1 MLCNEPAPV
10 HSIQMESRAPGQR
23 PDRDGTQVATAAVR
37 SCKGLRMPAMTTT
50 PHAPTAGVGKASM
63 QEVAEGEAPFGA
75 VGSMAI

>member
-1 MLCNEPAPV
+1 
-10 HSIQMESRAPGQR
+10 
-23 PDRDGTQVATAAVR
+23 
-37 SCKGLRMPAMTTT
+37 MPAMTTT